1 MSSSRRTHSIPL
13 KASFTSK
20 RSTSPITHPALS
32 RQRSIAPFGAARNRS
47 GSCANCACATIR
59 ALRAQRLLIGAEC
72 EAVLI
77 GAAETALL
85 RDELAAEPHVPM
97 AVRVHE
103 AIDKIRVLEVVLAEW
118 QARAKTARE
127 VRRVRHR
134 LHPTRYDK

>member
-32 RQRSIAPFGAARNRS
+32 RQRSIA
-47 GSCANCACATIR
+47 
-59 ALRAQRLLIGAEC
+59 LRAQRLLVGAGC

-77 GAAETALL
+77 GAAEAALL

-118 QARAKTARE
+118 QPRAKTARE

-134 LHPTRYDK
+134 LHPTRYDEPRLACCDL